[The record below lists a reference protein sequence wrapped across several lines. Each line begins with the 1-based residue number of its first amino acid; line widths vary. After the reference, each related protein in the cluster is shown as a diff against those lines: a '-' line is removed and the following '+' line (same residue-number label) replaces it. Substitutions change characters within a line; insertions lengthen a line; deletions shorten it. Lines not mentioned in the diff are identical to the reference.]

1 MTIRDIA
8 RESGYAVST
17 VSRVLNNHPD
27 VSPEA
32 KKHIDEIVSR
42 HGFVPNNNA
51 RQLKAQQPSGIL
63 ILVKGAFNSF
73 FAAILERIQ
82 LDISSAGYSAEVH
95 YIDEDAD
102 EVLVSEQLIRERKP
116 LGIIYLGGSVDGFKA
131 RFKHISVPCVLATT
145 VSQALNFKNLSQVG
159 VDDEKAGADACSF
172 LLENNHRRIAVIGG
186 RVEMSYISKLRLDGF
201 KSAYKAATN
210 EEFDDKYYQHASFN
224 LESGYKAMNKLL
236 ARCKDITA
244 VFCMSDILAIGAKRA
259 ITEAGLKIP
268 EDISIL
274 GFDGISLTRFCT
286 PSLCTLM
293 QPQQEIARTSVKLL
307 LAQITGGEKAQT
319 VIMNAVVESGESV
332 AKL

>member
-1 MTIRDIA
+1 MTIKDIA
-8 RESGYAVST
+8 KESGYAVST

-27 VSPEA
+27 VSSEA
-32 KKHIDEIVSR
+32 KERIQEIVEK

-51 RQLKAQQPSGIL
+51 RQLKSQDPSGIL

-73 FAAILERIQ
+73 FAAILERMQ

-95 YIDEDAD
+95 YIDEEAD

-116 LGIIYLGGSVDGFKA
+116 LGIIYLGGNVDGFKA
-131 RFKHISVPCVLATT
+131 RFKHISLPCVLATT
-145 VSQALNFKNLSQVG
+145 VSKQLAFKNLSQVG
-159 VDDEKAGADACSF
+159 VDDEKAGADACGF
-172 LLENNHRRIAVIGG
+172 LLENNHRKIAVIGG
-186 RVEMSYISKLRLDGF
+186 RAETSYVSKLRLEGF
-201 KSAYKAATN
+201 KRGYKEITGTD
-210 EEFDDKYYQHASFN
+210 FDSEYYQHASFN

-236 ARCKDITA
+236 ERCKDITA

-259 ITEAGLKIP
+259 IVEAGLRVP
-268 EDISIL
+268 DDISIL

-286 PSLCTLM
+286 PSMCTLM
-293 QPQQEIARTSVKLL
+293 QPQQEIAETSVKLL
-307 LAQITGGEKAQT
+307 LSQITQGEKAQT